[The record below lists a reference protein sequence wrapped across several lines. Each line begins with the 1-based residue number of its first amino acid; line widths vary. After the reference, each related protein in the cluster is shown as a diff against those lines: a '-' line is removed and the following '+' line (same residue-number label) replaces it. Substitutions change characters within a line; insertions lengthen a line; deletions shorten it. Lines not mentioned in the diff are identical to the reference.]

1 MQTLSFRK
9 LLICQKFLKFR
20 ASADFVRLDTMLGD
34 LLLWRE
40 DLGNFAVS
48 PFADIVVLGLHAMNP
63 ALDLVSVILNQEDRA
78 IQVLSDDG

>member
-1 MQTLSFRK
+1 MQTLPFRK

-40 DLGNFAVS
+40 DLGNFAVF
-48 PFADIVVLGLHAMNP
+48 PFADVVVFGLHAMHP

-78 IQVLSDDG
+78 VQVLSDDG